1 MWDGDNLWKGRKM
14 RTRKML
20 AIMFLALG
28 LMVCSA
34 RVTEAVPMGTAFSY
48 QGRLIDANAVADGFY
63 DLQFKLFDDPN
74 IVIGNQ
80 IGSDVNVPDIDVIDG
95 YFTVPLDF
103 GSVFDGNAVWLE
115 IGIRPGDMNDPN
127 VYTFLEP
134 RQEITPTP
142 YAIYAKTAGGI
153 NMPEGAGEGFI
164 LTSDTDGL
172 ASWRSSADHSH
183 HYLDASD
190 GSPTKALYVD
200 TIGEVGIGT
209 RYPDSKLDVYGQVRI
224 RDGTQGNGKVLTS
237 NSTGFASWQ
246 NPPSEIDPVYG
257 ASPAAGIFAG
267 HISNWNAAFGW
278 GNHSTAGYLTSETDP
293 TVLASVKDGITWSEV
308 SSRPAGLDDGDDV
321 GITSETDPTV
331 LASVKDGVSWTEVSD
346 RPAGLDDGDDVGIG
360 DITAVNAGT
369 GLNGG
374 GTSGDVTLNVNVPLE
389 LSGSSS
395 DPIIKGYNSGT
406 GYGVSGQSSS
416 SYGVRGQSSSASGV
430 HGRST
435 SGTGVSGSSHIAS
448 GVSGTSASGYGVHG
462 QSSSSC
468 GVHGWSASGTGVSG
482 TSPSGYGVYGNSV
495 SSYAGYFTGNVKITG
510 NLSKGGGSFK
520 IDHPL
525 DPENKFLQHSF
536 VESPD
541 MMNIYNGN
549 VTLDENGQAV
559 VELPDYFEAL
569 NCDSRYQ
576 LTCIGGFAQVYIAEE
591 ISNNRFK
598 IAGGTKGMKVSWQV
612 TGVRQDPYAVANRI
626 QVEEDKPD
634 EERGYYLHPKA
645 YGFSEE
651 KGIERLHNPE
661 PIEQA
666 KGQESEVS
674 HEAS

>member
-1 MWDGDNLWKGRKM
+1 
-14 RTRKML
+14 ML

-209 RYPDSKLDVYGQVRI
+209 RYPNSKLDVYGQVRI
-224 RDGTQGNGKVLTS
+224 RDGTQGDGKVLTS

-331 LASVKDGVSWTEVSD
+331 LASVKDGVSWSEISSRPAGLDDGDDVGITSETDPTVLASVKDGITWSEVSS

-374 GTSGDVTLNVNVPLE
+374 GTSGGVTLNVNVPLE
-389 LSGSSS
+389 LSA
-395 DPIIKGYNSGT
+395 
-406 GYGVSGQSSS
+406 SSS
-416 SYGVRGQSSSASGV
+416 SAIIKATNSG
-430 HGRST
+430 G
-435 SGTGVSGSSHIAS
+435 GTGVYGYSD
-448 GVSGTSASGYGVHG
+448 SGYAAVHG
-462 QSSSSC
+462 ESSNSK
-468 GVHGWSASGTGVSG
+468 GVYGFSENS
-482 TSPSGYGVYGNSV
+482 YGVYGISG
-495 SSYAGYFTGNVKITG
+495 SSYAGYFVGDVYVTKNVSA
-510 NLSKGGGSFK
+510 LSFT
-520 IDHPL
+520 DRTPY
-525 DPENKFLQHSF
+525 PEDVATAYEAVMSMERLPEAEYDQSDKEHQLNHSKLSDF
-536 VESPD
+536 VRS
-541 MMNIYNGN
+541 
-549 VTLDENGQAV
+549 ENG
-559 VELPDYFEAL
+559 
-569 NCDSRYQ
+569 SRD
-576 LTCIGGFAQVYIAEE
+576 LSAT
-591 ISNNRFK
+591 
-598 IAGGTKGMKVSWQV
+598 VSAHNEVLKDLIIRVGEQ
-612 TGVRQDPYAVANRI
+612 
-626 QVEEDKPD
+626 
-634 EERGYYLHPKA
+634 
-645 YGFSEE
+645 
-651 KGIERLHNPE
+651 ERL
-661 PIEQA
+661 IEKQNKQIVHLVETLERTIQQQQFGPA
-666 KGQESEVS
+666 KEV
-674 HEAS
+674 HQ